1 LSEFDAN
8 LTDIWYGNEIEVS
21 IGYLQDDGED
31 NLEWEYETIEYRQGF
46 NPDMPEDSEA
56 VYDGLSYM
64 GEKRIIADNEVELS
78 QLFRGFNKGLEKF
91 ENMKGLLVKAEII
104 PDGGDVPIEADDTMY
119 LTNVNTFTADLD
131 DIPNEGEFEISL
143 SGRFD
148 EKVFEEPETDED
160 WVPEEEH
167 DVNS

>member
-1 LSEFDAN
+1 MSNFDAN
-8 LTDIWYGNEIEVS
+8 LTDIWYGNEVEVS
-21 IGYLQDDGED
+21 IGYLDGGS
-31 NLEWEYETIEYRQGF
+31 WEYETIEYRQGF

-56 VYDGLSYM
+56 VYDGLTYR
-64 GEKRIIADNEVELS
+64 GEKRIIADNEIELS

-91 ENMKGLLVKAEII
+91 ENMKGLIVKAEIV
-104 PDGGDVPIEADDTMY
+104 PDGGEIGEDYDTMY

-148 EKVFEEPETDED
+148 EKAYEEPGTDED
-160 WVPEEEH
+160 WVPEEDH
-167 DVNS
+167 DVN